1 MIYKNDDYSKLPT
14 IGQLLQLIKELKK
27 RIPVRHLMPYDRP
40 VEGDNLFILSKTSTG
55 LFTLKPNI
63 TKQPFLYYGISGNG
77 ENIKTSWGCLNSTE
91 RYIWQLKRLEFQ
103 HVMWTHPLYKF
114 LFNGLIDEDFRIVN
128 PYGNNLAFGFP
139 MPYMPLTS
147 SLDTA
152 VFFATHQKSDSGV
165 WNIIEEKNSEGRE
178 NIGVIFLLELGLKF
192 PMMQGL
198 STIGKQAFK
207 RPGNQKMFAIS
218 LNDNE
223 NFDENTFVRGFTFR
237 QDEKESKKLS
247 DKLNNGTNLFPDE
260 LIAKKAEKIKES
272 NSVSELTLNLFLQT
286 KNEEEK
292 NYIRYVLDASCF
304 DIVKDKPC
312 FYTDEEL
319 EKEFYPHAE
328 EIWYDLFSDVVA
340 LHPGFDRILSNLKNV
355 PTKDKYRNIFRP

>member
-1 MIYKNDDYSKLPT
+1 MIYKNDDFSKLPT
-14 IGQLLQLIKELKK
+14 IGQLLQLIKELRGK
-27 RIPVRHLMPYDRP
+27 IPVRHLMPYDRP
-40 VEGDNLFILSKTSTG
+40 VEGDDVFILSKTSAG

-63 TKQPFLYYGISGNG
+63 TMQPFLYLGMSGSGANL
-77 ENIKTSWGCLNSTE
+77 KTSWGRLNPVD

-103 HVMWTHPLYKF
+103 HVMWSHPLYKF
-114 LFNGLIDEDFRIVN
+114 LFNGLMDDGFRIVN

-139 MPYMPLTS
+139 MPYIPLTS
-147 SLDTA
+147 SIETA
-152 VFFATHQKSDSGV
+152 AFFATHKKTDSGG
-165 WNIIEEKNSEGRE
+165 WKQIEERNSEGGE
-178 NIGVIFLLELGLKF
+178 NIGVLFLLELGLKF

-198 STIGKQAFK
+198 STIGRQAFK
-207 RPGNQKMFAIS
+207 RPGNLKLFAVS

-223 NFDENTFVRGFTFR
+223 FFDDNPFVRGFTFR
-237 QDEKESKKLS
+237 QDEKESKKLYER
-247 DKLNNGTNLFPDE
+247 LNNGANLCPEE
-260 LIAKKAEKIKES
+260 LIAKKAEKIKKK

-286 KNEEEK
+286 KKEEEK
-292 NYIRYVLDASCF
+292 SYIRYVLDTSHF

-328 EIWYDLFSDVVA
+328 EIWYELFSNVVA

-355 PTKDKYRNIFRP
+355 PQKEKYKKFFRP